1 MVLTVYDSK
10 DWIGDFLEPA
20 VKIEKS
26 GKPGVFYTDP
36 EKAGKYRAL
45 SLGKKGQVLSGFTG
59 HTIQDIGINVKS
71 QNETLQFKSWFGD
84 SKVVDES
91 GKPLEVYHGT
101 NWDGWEFDTEN
112 GAFFSEKEDYA
123 EEMAA
128 QRGGSR
134 IVKAYLSIRN
144 PLVVEVPGNKMADP
158 EFEARIIAEAK
169 SKGHDGVKLET
180 DTDNEIAKDVFWV
193 AFEPNQI
200 KSATDNVGTF
210 DPGNPD
216 VRFSVAPDAE
226 LELDRVNQAFNNE
239 LQKQIDG
246 ELPKGY
252 LYQLGRPGSILR
264 STGIPDLP
272 IEMSATR
279 LAEKAETAHHPFN
292 IEDMKDLPL
301 YLNKPIGVFEYGNKD
316 KAQNIV
322 VEIQKE
328 DKHFIVGLSLNFKH
342 DGLVV
347 NSIHGLYPKDTHE
360 WLTWIQN
367 NKALYLNKEKVQ
379 ALIDQQRRNPADV
392 NYLDLDL
399 ISKIVRDFQNASGEF
414 ENSSRNSVSPE
425 ADVTETAPFKNW
437 FGDSKVVDESGKP
450 LEVYHG
456 TNWDGWEFDT
466 ENGAFFSEKE
476 DYAEEMAAQRGGSRI
491 VKAYLSI
498 RNPLVVEVPGNKMA
512 DPEFEARIIAEA
524 KSKGHDGVKLE
535 TDTDN
540 EIEKDVFWVAFEPN
554 QIKSATDNVG
564 TFDPGNNDVRFS
576 VAPDEELELVQGN
589 SNSESG
595 MRDAELELVRGGSEM
610 AADESGKYFPAPDEW
625 GTAYTSMTGK
635 GLQAIMFL
643 LEKKDGFVPA
653 AFNRPEIG
661 DIDIVYGKTGFGID
675 DEGGY
680 GLAHIEKRRG
690 KGHVDWGI
698 FANTLTN
705 GTYVPKNKS
714 TVYFVNKKSKV
725 IVKLSFKEFKR
736 KWVVSAMGNDLTFA
750 ADRLLASNPG
760 EAAKQGVAPKGLYT
774 IGDVFDKIKLTSN
787 EKSEKTSEKING
799 GTDEYGDGVRSSLI
813 NLDLTE
819 DERSLVNIMKV
830 LVSGQFNPDFDYA
843 QRVKDVYGRY
853 ELQAEDGAML
863 KVIVDF
869 NRKKDKNRSVMNFYS
884 DRESDPRGQAS
895 SGGITD
901 LSNNLP
907 LTAENASGG
916 TGKTSE
922 KINDGTD
929 EYVDG
934 NSRLSVAPDD
944 AFVQARAKVLLPVV
958 STQYINVDGAAA
970 YLMDHGIEVYA
981 GRDDDTLRKACVLA
995 QTWKKNVSRRPAIF
1009 LWVMC
1014 PCRRK
1019 RKRWQKPGN
1028 VLSRNGQRK
1037 VSRPYIQKRFCL

>member
-1 MVLTVYDSK
+1 M
-10 DWIGDFLEPA
+10 F
-20 VKIEKS
+20 
-26 GKPGVFYTDP
+26 
-36 EKAGKYRAL
+36 
-45 SLGKKGQVLSGFTG
+45 
-59 HTIQDIGINVKS
+59 
-71 QNETLQFKSWFGD
+71 
-84 SKVVDES
+84 
-91 GKPLEVYHGT
+91 
-101 NWDGWEFDTEN
+101 
-112 GAFFSEKEDYA
+112 
-123 EEMAA
+123 
-128 QRGGSR
+128 
-134 IVKAYLSIRN
+134 
-144 PLVVEVPGNKMADP
+144 
-158 EFEARIIAEAK
+158 
-169 SKGHDGVKLET
+169 
-180 DTDNEIAKDVFWV
+180 
-193 AFEPNQI
+193 
-200 KSATDNVGTF
+200 
-210 DPGNPD
+210 
-216 VRFSVAPDAE
+216 
-226 LELDRVNQAFNNE
+226 
-239 LQKQIDG
+239 
-246 ELPKGY
+246 
-252 LYQLGRPGSILR
+252 
-264 STGIPDLP
+264 
-272 IEMSATR
+272 
-279 LAEKAETAHHPFN
+279 
-292 IEDMKDLPL
+292 
-301 YLNKPIGVFEYGNKD
+301 
-316 KAQNIV
+316 IV
-322 VEIQKE
+322 VY
-328 DKHFIVGLSLNFKH
+328 FSLLFL
-342 DGLVV
+342 LVV
-347 NSIHGLYPKDTHE
+347 NSIRGLYPKDTHE
-360 WLTWIQN
+360 WLTWIQK

-498 RNPLVVEVPGNKMA
+498 RNPLVVKVPGNKMA

-540 EIEKDVFWVAFEPN
+540 EIAKDVFWVAFEPN

-819 DERSLVNIMKV
+819 DERSLVNIMKA

-843 QRVKDVYGRY
+843 QRVKDVYGL
-853 ELQAEDGAML
+853 EVSAEDAKFAAMVAL
-863 KVIVDF
+863 REKKADAQRAAREKAYAYFRSNNPLFEFIDDFAGGFHDFHIVPVNGKGEKF
-869 NRKKDKNRSVMNFYS
+869 TGTFISPEYVKWSEKRPQGKNESDKRYQKYLH
-884 DRESDPRGQAS
+884 DREEALKKAKGYDSADLAERAC
-895 SGGITD
+895 ITIC
-901 LSNNLP
+901 L
-907 LTAENASGG
+907 
-916 TGKTSE
+916 
-922 KINDGTD
+922 
-929 EYVDG
+929 G
-934 NSRLSVAPDD
+934 NSRVCDINFILTGSGIRRWSSLIVLFFRDAGTGEGAFPTAVLRDGNDARDLVRQIGNVADH
-944 AFVQARAKVLLPVV
+944 AHQL
-958 STQYINVDGAAA
+958 AAA
-970 YLMDHGIEVYA
+970 VEFG
-981 GRDDDTLRKACVLA
+981 
-995 QTWKKNVSRRPAIF
+995 
-1009 LWVMC
+1009 
-1014 PCRRK
+1014 
-1019 RKRWQKPGN
+1019 
-1028 VLSRNGQRK
+1028 
-1037 VSRPYIQKRFCL
+1037 